1 MKEEKNCPWCPNH
14 CDVDRLSC
22 GRGREYFKSSSNEE
36 VSKSNH
42 HFEKDESS
50 MTEDEKVLLK
60 LRKCG
65 HYLHHSENPIDLNFL
80 EEEEKQNLVAI
91 LSKCLENWESKKHK

>member
-1 MKEEKNCPWCPNH
+1 MKEEKNCPCCPNH

-22 GRGREYFKSSSNEE
+22 GRGREYFKSSSSDE
-36 VSKSNH
+36 VNKSNH

-50 MTEDEKVLLK
+50 MTEDKKVLLK

-65 HYLHHSENPIDLNFL
+65 HYLHHSGNSIDLNFL
-80 EEEEKQNLVAI
+80 KEEEKQNLIVI
-91 LSKCLENWESKKHK
+91 LSKCLENWDKRNH

>member
-1 MKEEKNCPWCPNH
+1 MKEEKNCPCCPNH

-50 MTEDEKVLLK
+50 MT
-60 LRKCG
+60 
-65 HYLHHSENPIDLNFL
+65 
-80 EEEEKQNLVAI
+80 
-91 LSKCLENWESKKHK
+91 